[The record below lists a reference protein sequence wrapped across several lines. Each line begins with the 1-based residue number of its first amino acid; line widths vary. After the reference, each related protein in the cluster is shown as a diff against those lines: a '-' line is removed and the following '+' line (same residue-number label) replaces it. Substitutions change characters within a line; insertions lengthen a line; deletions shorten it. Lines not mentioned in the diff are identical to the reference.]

1 MSHDD
6 HAKRRKTDGDGGL
19 LAPPLV
25 REREEDGVAPE
36 LMSVLNKLLQQ
47 NCSMQTEIK
56 SLREE
61 VKSMKCEMTSL
72 REEVKGGIKNNCD
85 VCDAMEGKSLQQG
98 ATDSSSLLGRDDA
111 NICRDHQMISRLD
124 DVENRQKYHEVLLK
138 NHKWEYSAPNP
149 PNGSSHTVKDIK
161 R

>member
-1 MSHDD
+1 M
-6 HAKRRKTDGDGGL
+6 R
-19 LAPPLV
+19 V
-25 REREEDGVAPE
+25 
-36 LMSVLNKLLQQ
+36 
-47 NCSMQTEIK
+47 
-56 SLREE
+56 E
-61 VKSMKCEMTSL
+61 VKGDINSL
-72 REEVKGGIKNNCD
+72 REEVKGGMKNNCD
-85 VCDAMEGKSLQQG
+85 VCDAMEEKSSQG

-124 DVENRQKYHEVLLK
+124 DVENRQMYHEVLLK

>member
-6 HAKRRKTDGDGGL
+6 HAKRRKTDDDGGL
-19 LAPPLV
+19 LAPPDLV
-25 REREEDGVAPE
+25 REREADGLAQIMSAMSQ
-36 LMSVLNKLLQQ
+36 LMEQNRSMQNQINSLQQ
-47 NCSMQTEIK
+47 
-56 SLREE
+56 E
-61 VKSMKCEMTSL
+61 VKSMRVEVKGDMNSL
-72 REEVKGGIKNNCD
+72 REEVKGGMKNNCD
-85 VCDAMEGKSLQQG
+85 VCDAKKSSQG
-98 ATDSSSLLGRDDA
+98 DDSSSLLGRDV

-124 DVENRQKYHEVLLK
+124 DVENRQMYHEVLLK